1 MRASLFAL
9 VLATGIAHA
18 QPAPNPAADAALTEG
33 RRLYDVREWDKA
45 IAKFKEAYTLR
56 PDAAALF
63 NLAQSYRLKGDCA
76 NAAGFYKTYRRNF
89 PAEKNIDKVDKF
101 IVEMDA
107 CAKTQP
113 AVVEPQLPP
122 PTDTPPVVQPP
133 PTEPV
138 VDEPD
143 VDEPPPVRSERSG
156 MKWTGIVMAGVGAAS
171 IGLGVKF
178 GLDGSAAKDD
188 LAKACATSCTSAQAL
203 AIEDDGRSANTKAY
217 VFTAI
222 GGALVVGGV
231 VMFVV
236 SRMGGSGESE
246 SPVAFSPT
254 AGGALATYTVGF

>member
-1 MRASLFAL
+1 MNRAALAAL
-9 VLATGIAHA
+9 VLATGIVHA
-18 QPAPNPAADAALTEG
+18 QPAPNAAADAALTEG

-89 PAEKNIDKVDKF
+89 PTEKNIDKVDKF

-113 AVVEPQLPP
+113 AVVEPVPP
-122 PTDTPPVVQPP
+122 PTDTTAGKQAPEPIVVVAPP
-133 PTEPV
+133 PEP
-138 VDEPD
+138 PR
-143 VDEPPPVRSERSG
+143 PPVRSERNG
-156 MKWTGIVMAGVGAAS
+156 LKWTGIVMAGVGAAS

-188 LAKACATSCTSAQAL
+188 LAKVCATSCTSAQAL

-217 VFTAI
+217 ICTAV

-231 VMFVV
+231 VAFVV
-236 SRMGGSGESE
+236 SRMGGSGEGE

-254 AGGALATYTVGF
+254 AGGAMATYTVGF